1 MLFVVTMIFATS
13 FHNTTHAFSFLYILG
28 KMYNLFSFFFV
39 KMNIM
44 NAAVIS
50 YYCPLGSK
58 LL

>member
-1 MLFVVTMIFATS
+1 MIFATS

>member
-1 MLFVVTMIFATS
+1 MHL
-13 FHNTTHAFSFLYILG
+13 AFIYIRKNVQPVL
-28 KMYNLFSFFFV
+28 FFFV